1 MRKKPR
7 VHAGSLQ
14 RIEAGSKMECSTTRR
29 VVLLQCLVG
38 LQRQPPSGWQ
48 LIGER
53 QRKSMPC
60 QPAQT
65 ASSRRMATP
74 SANSAPDPT
83 PYLSGISPGTIPTCT
98 TPLINYAEARLGGG
112 QDSPG
117 CLRPD
122 TPRLE
127 DMWGVPRMAVAHQ
140 RADSLH
146 ACPQPGRAAV
156 KLVGIIFSHRKI
168 SVRDPCLHTN

>member
-1 MRKKPR
+1 M
-7 VHAGSLQ
+7 
-14 RIEAGSKMECSTTRR
+14 CT
-29 VVLLQCLVG
+29 
-38 LQRQPPSGWQ
+38 
-48 LIGER
+48 
-53 QRKSMPC
+53 C

-65 ASSRRMATP
+65 LSSRRMATP
-74 SANSAPDPT
+74 SVNSAPDPT

-112 QDSPG
+112 QESPG

-127 DMWGVPRMAVAHQ
+127 DMWGVPRIAVAHQ

-156 KLVGIIFSHRKI
+156 KLVGIIFLPSKI
-168 SVRDPCLHTN
+168 SVPTPCFYPDSSFYSFLLPCTLALEIANVPMKFLRFSPPCSLYPPRCR